1 MHFFVAFYCS
11 VRDVVSAFDASDVCA
26 AFVVCVVSAFDTS
39 VVYDV
44 SVVAKCVVWVAPDAF
59 DVYVTFV

>member
-1 MHFFVAFYCS
+1 M
-11 VRDVVSAFDASDVCA
+11 FDASGVFV